1 MPLALEL
8 SKMNRV
14 FKYETPSWCAKLMCS
29 VYFLISGIFLVAYGT
44 YGNWA
49 GNSPWVLK
57 YVFLILSLVFLL
69 IVLKINK
76 NRSVV
81 GLSLQTFISY
91 TIIFGIRSIIFI
103 FYKVSIMI
111 NCRDIYLK
119 IQQEISYLYY
129 NNLWQL
135 PYQGTFST

>member
-1 MPLALEL
+1 MLKSIKKEDVSYWILLAIVILIIYF
-8 SKMNRV
+8 V
-14 FKYETPSWCAKLMCS
+14 FSDGQFS
-29 VYFLISGIFLVAYGT
+29 LIFTLAGT
-44 YGNWA
+44 VQTFG
-49 GNSPWVLK
+49 
-57 YVFLILSLVFLL
+57 FLL

-76 NRSVV
+76 TRSVV

-103 FYKVSIMI
+103 FYKVPIMA

-135 PYQGTFST
+135 LYQGTFST